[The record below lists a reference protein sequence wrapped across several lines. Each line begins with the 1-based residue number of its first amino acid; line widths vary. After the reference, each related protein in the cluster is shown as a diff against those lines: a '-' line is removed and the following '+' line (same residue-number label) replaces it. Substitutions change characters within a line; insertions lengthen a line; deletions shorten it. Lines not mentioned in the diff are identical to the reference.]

1 MKKKEKKEM
10 IKTLILK
17 KIKINIYMAKIL
29 KKMTDEEKSKLKYY
43 PKSKKSY
50 QIRKWQKT

>member
-1 MKKKEKKEM
+1 MKKKERKEM

-17 KIKINIYMAKIL
+17 KIKINIYMDKIL

-50 QIRKWQKT
+50 QIRK